1 MATNFLY
8 APGTHG
14 FIVAPPVT
22 VMTTE
27 LNTLA
32 NGNSA
37 VSSVGGTSGVFTQ
50 TTFGN
55 CVWAEIELVAGGAF
69 TPGAGGYIAGWW
81 LFSEAGAT
89 FEKTVSNIDLAR
101 SPDLTIPLFMP
112 PVTLPRHRA
121 SSDCLPMTP
130 NCSSSITLVL
140 RWRQAAT
147 SSRWVRSP
155 SSIKKG

>member
-27 LNTLA
+27 LNTLGS
-32 NGNSA
+32 GNSA

-69 TPGAGGYIAGWW
+69 TPSAGGYISGWW
-81 LFSEAGAT
+81 LLSEAGST
-89 FEKTVSNIDLAR
+89 FEKTVSNTDMPR
-101 SPDLTIPLFMP
+101 SPDFTIPLFNSAYATSDIAKASGF
-112 PVTLPRHRA
+112 VRLPAYDAKLFVVNHAGVALA
-121 SSDCLPMTP
+121 SSG
-130 NCSSSITLVL
+130 NI
-140 RWRQAAT
+140 
-147 SSRWVRSP
+147 
-155 SSIKKG
+155 IKVGPFAIQY